1 MDNLTKFGRDKAG
14 YASKKV
20 TQKNGDLFLDGKLF
34 RSNLP
39 FAILQREKSKLLK
52 SGYTSKRVKL
62 KYHQA

>member
-1 MDNLTKFGRDKAG
+1 MNENIKFGRDNAG
-14 YASKKV
+14 YTTKKV

-39 FAILQREKSKLLK
+39 FAILQRERSQLLK

-62 KYHQA
+62 KYHQV